1 MRTAFRT
8 SIVTAALAG
17 ALLAPAATAIAAPSA
32 QAATST
38 SAVTAVSAVSADPSG
53 NDRYD
58 GEKVLVAKGR
68 LAVLRNG
75 AEGPEVWIRAVAADW
90 KPGGGWAGRVLA
102 KLDPTH
108 KRAVVEGIQYDL
120 RKIGPGPY
128 EGRYGLN
135 VRVLGEGAS
144 NGWYILPKAAP
155 ATKPVPKPTTKP
167 TTKPATKPSVKPSAK
182 PAVRPASAAT
192 RPQTVVVP
200 QGPVAAGAEIA
211 AGATDSTGDA
221 TTAAT
226 GAALVAILAGLGA
239 TFLIR
244 ARKARARG

>member
-1 MRTAFRT
+1 MRTALRT

-17 ALLAPAATAIAAPSA
+17 ALLAPAATAIAAPTA
-32 QAATST
+32 QAVTSG
-38 SAVTAVSAVSADPSG
+38 SAVTTVSAVYGNSSG

-58 GEKVLVAKGR
+58 GEKVLVAKGT

-90 KPGGGWAGRVLA
+90 KPGDGWAGRVLA
-102 KLDPTH
+102 KLDPAH

-120 RKIGPGPY
+120 KKIGSGPY
-128 EGRYGLN
+128 EGRYGLT

-144 NGWYILPKAAP
+144 NGWYILPKATP

-167 TTKPATKPSVKPSAK
+167 TAKPSVKPSAK
-182 PAVRPASAAT
+182 PAVKPASAT

-200 QGPVAAGAEIA
+200 RGPIAAGAEIA
-211 AGATDSTGDA
+211 AEDTDT

-226 GAALVAILAGLGA
+226 GAALVAILAGLGTA
-239 TFLIR
+239 FAVR